1 MLKAPLL
8 HMEFVNAIETD
19 VLRLPQR
26 KMSNH
31 VPNKQAN
38 KQINNDLLIG
48 FSIFFRER
56 MEKWTRNLSLCLNRS
71 LQLIQTFQLC
81 GTSGERFS
89 SIREMRSKHC

>member
-8 HMEFVNAIETD
+8 HMEFVYAIETN

-38 KQINNDLLIG
+38 KQVNNDLLIR
-48 FSIFFRER
+48 FSIFS
-56 MEKWTRNLSLCLNRS
+56 EKEWRNGQGISL
-71 LQLIQTFQLC
+71 FV
-81 GTSGERFS
+81 
-89 SIREMRSKHC
+89 

>member
-8 HMEFVNAIETD
+8 HMEFVNAIETN

-38 KQINNDLLIG
+38 KQVNNDLLIG
-48 FSIFFRER
+48 FSIFS
-56 MEKWTRNLSLCLNRS
+56 EKEWRNGQGISL
-71 LQLIQTFQLC
+71 FV
-81 GTSGERFS
+81 
-89 SIREMRSKHC
+89 

>member
-8 HMEFVNAIETD
+8 HMEFVNAIETN

-38 KQINNDLLIG
+38 KQINNDLLIE
-48 FSIFFRER
+48 FSIFS
-56 MEKWTRNLSLCLNRS
+56 EKEWRNGQGISL
-71 LQLIQTFQLC
+71 FV
-81 GTSGERFS
+81 
-89 SIREMRSKHC
+89 